1 MLRFAADENFNGKIV
16 RGLLRRAPEVDLV
29 RLQDLGLTG
38 TDDEGVLAWA
48 AEAGR
53 ILLTHDVST
62 ITLYAYQRL
71 RAGKAMPGVIEVSPE
86 MSIGDTI
93 EDLLLLATAG
103 STSDVD
109 SQILYLPLR

>member
-1 MLRFAADENFNGKIV
+1 M
-16 RGLLRRAPEVDLV
+16 DLV
-29 RLQDLGLTG
+29 RLQDLGMTG
-38 TDDEGVLAWA
+38 TDDEGVLDWA
-48 AEAGR
+48 AEADR
-53 ILLTHDVST
+53 VLLTHDVST

-86 MSIGDTI
+86 MSIGDAI

-103 STSDVD
+103 SPLDVD